1 MEDGNKED
9 ASLQSKL
16 RLLIDENT
24 TASGG
29 TRLSVLMNL
38 ALITDF
44 PGKSHKTAF
53 VLCSAV
59 LSFLMLPICVKPAVV
74 DWCQR

>member
-38 ALITDF
+38 ALYN
-44 PGKSHKTAF
+44 
-53 VLCSAV
+53 
-59 LSFLMLPICVKPAVV
+59 
-74 DWCQR
+74 